1 MTTQQTDL
9 HNIKNDSVDNN
20 TKNMS
25 TSTSVSEDL
34 IIKSAP
40 KEIKDNAHIL
50 DDYFDAGYAYSITQI
65 LLKHINE
72 GYFRVKFVGFDNI
85 PERNN
90 PDHPLIFASNHSGM
104 AFPWD
109 AISFV
114 SGLFEKN
121 NFEMKNSVRAIT
133 APALSRSQFMNPFM
147 IKHFWKRLGAID
159 ATWLNY
165 ETAMHYNGSN
175 ILVYP
180 EGVPGIG
187 KGFNNKYTLQRLAT
201 STLRMSIKYKTDII
215 PFATVNGEFINPFS
229 YSVSLLNDFVQKLG
243 IPFLPIGFMTTL
255 IPIQPWLFYFA
266 FPANLTFVRGKR
278 IKPYE
283 MLGNRNI
290 EDISEEE
297 ILELSEV
304 IHDQMQIELQKAVD
318 LYGQKPYN
326 LWDLLEVS
334 LKNMSRTFKFF
345 PALWPILFNKHKDD
359 FEKTKE
365 KAAISNGGKYPKK
378 MEEQLEM
385 VQPIVDHDKDIEIT
399 VETVVDT
406 LLDNPG
412 IVLFYTPIAG
422 LLHLFSSK

>member
-1 MTTQQTDL
+1 MTTHQTELNDIDRKDVKKNSSKNN
-9 HNIKNDSVDNN
+9 NIVKPMGQELIN
-20 TKNMS
+20 T
-25 TSTSVSEDL
+25 
-34 IIKSAP
+34 SAP
-40 KEIKDNAHIL
+40 KEVKDNAHIL
-50 DDYFDAGYAYSITQI
+50 DDYFDAGYAYSITKS
-65 LLKHINE
+65 LLKFINE
-72 GYFRVKFVGFDNI
+72 NYFRIKFIGFDEI
-85 PERNN
+85 PQRNN

-109 AISFV
+109 AICFV
-114 SGLFEKN
+114 SGLFDKN
-121 NFEMKNSVRAIT
+121 DFDMKNSVRAIT
-133 APALSRSQFMNPFM
+133 APALSRSQFMNPFL
-147 IKHFWKRLGAID
+147 IKNFWKKLGAID

-229 YSVSLLNDFVQKLG
+229 YSVSILNDFVQKLG

-266 FPANLTFVRGKR
+266 FPANLTYVRGKR

-297 ILELSEV
+297 ILELSEK
-304 IHDQMQIELQKAVD
+304 IHDQMQDELQKAVD
-318 LYGQKPYN
+318 IYGQKPFD
-326 LWDLLEVS
+326 LWDLLEAS
-334 LKNMSRTFKFF
+334 TRNIKRSFKFF
-345 PALWPILFNKHKDD
+345 PALWPIIFNQHK
-359 FEKTKE
+359 KE
-365 KAAISNGGKYPKK
+365 FKKIKDTIENQKGAYPKDA
-378 MEEQLEM
+378 EDQLTL
-385 VQPIVDHDKDIEIT
+385 VKPKVDDKDLDIT
-399 VETVVDT
+399 VESVVDT
-406 LLDNPG
+406 LIENPE

-422 LLHLFSSK
+422 LLHLFTSK

>member
-1 MTTQQTDL
+1 MTSQQTKL
-9 HNIKNDSVDNN
+9 HNIDNDINDNS
-20 TKNMS
+20 TKNMINKKAI
-25 TSTSVSEDL
+25 SEEL
-34 IIKSAP
+34 VIASAP

-50 DDYFDAGYAYSITQI
+50 DDYFDAGYAYSISQLVI
-65 LLKHINE
+65 KHINE
-72 GYFRVKFVGFDNI
+72 GYFRIKFIGFDDT

-90 PDHPLIFASNHSGM
+90 PDHPLIYASNHSGM

-114 SGLFEKN
+114 SGIFHKN
-121 NFEMKNSVRAIT
+121 DYDMKNSVRAIT
-133 APALSRSQFMNPFM
+133 APALSRSQFMNPFL
-147 IKHFWKRLGAID
+147 INNFWKKLGAID

-283 MLGNRNI
+283 MVGNRNI

-297 ILELSEV
+297 IIELSEV
-304 IHDQMQIELQKAVD
+304 IHDQMQIELEKAVD
-318 LYGQKPYN
+318 LYGQKPYSF
-326 LWDLLEVS
+326 LDLIEKS
-334 LKNMSRTFKFF
+334 AKNISRTFKFF
-345 PALWPILFNKHKDD
+345 PGLWPIIFNKHKND
-359 FEKTKE
+359 FNKIKE
-365 KAAISNGGKYPKK
+365 SISLSSGENYPKDPSK
-378 MEEQLEM
+378 QLEL
-385 VQPIVDHDKDIEIT
+385 VIPKVDEDKELEIT

-406 LLDNPG
+406 LIENPE

>member
-1 MTTQQTDL
+1 MTTQQTEL
-9 HNIKNDSVDNN
+9 HDIKTKDIVNNSSGNENIAKS
-20 TKNMS
+20 MS
-25 TSTSVSEDL
+25 QEL
-34 IIKSAP
+34 IISSAP
-40 KEIKDNAHIL
+40 KEVKDNAHIL
-50 DDYFDAGYAYSITQI
+50 DDYFDAGYAYSITKSI
-65 LLKHINE
+65 LKYINE
-72 GYFRVKFVGFDNI
+72 GYFRIKFVGFDEI
-85 PERNN
+85 PQRNN

-109 AISFV
+109 AICFV

-121 NFEMKNSVRAIT
+121 NFDMKDSVRAIT
-133 APALSRSQFMNPFM
+133 APALSRSQFMNPFL
-147 IKHFWKRLGAID
+147 IKNFWKKLGAID

-229 YSVSLLNDFVQKLG
+229 YSVSILNDFVQKLG

-266 FPANLTFVRGKR
+266 FPANLTYVRGKR

-283 MLGNRNI
+283 MVGNRNI

-297 ILELSEV
+297 ILALSEE
-304 IHDQMQIELQKAVD
+304 IHDQMQLELQKAVEI
-318 LYGQKPYN
+318 YGQKPYN
-326 LWDLLEVS
+326 IWDLLEVS
-334 LKNMSRTFKFF
+334 TKNLKRTFKFF
-345 PALWPILFNKHKDD
+345 PALWPLIFNQHQND
-359 FEKTKE
+359 FKE
-365 KAAISNGGKYPKK
+365 LKGKLASGNNYPKK
-378 MEEQLEM
+378 ADEQLEL
-385 VQPIVDHDKDIEIT
+385 VKPSVDDSEIEVT
-399 VETVVDT
+399 VESVVDT
-406 LLDNPG
+406 LLENPE

-422 LLHLFSSK
+422 LLHLFTSK